1 MTKTK
6 KTTTTTT
13 KKKPSKKAER
23 WYPPHGATISYE
35 ICREILERATFFKE
49 ELGYELVLFR
59 DPNNP
64 NQPCENDYAMIGTI
78 TEPYPA
84 AVYDKTR
91 LIGCVKATWNLTD
104 EKARA
109 VVDSYQFVGF
119 HKLQKGAP
127 IIVTSL
133 FKPELLN

>member
-6 KTTTTTT
+6 TKT
-13 KKKPSKKAER
+13 KKKPCSG
-23 WYPPHGATISYE
+23 WSIPPGATISQE
-35 ICREILERATFFKE
+35 VTLAILARATFFKE

-64 NQPCENDYAMIGTI
+64 KQPCEYDYAMIGTV